1 MWLSDTSVK
10 RPVFATVIAL
20 ILVAFGMLSY
30 NALPLREYPDISPPI
45 VSIGTSYVGASAEV
59 IESRVTQ
66 LLEDQVSGIEGI
78 KSIRSTSRD
87 EFSSIN
93 IEFNLDRD
101 IDQAANDVRDRVA
114 RIVTALPAD
123 IELPRVSKQDSDARP
138 VMYISLSSSEM
149 DMLELDD
156 YARRYLVDRFSV
168 IPGVSSAA
176 VNGGGRAS
184 MRIWLDRLALA
195 ARELTVIDI
204 EAALRRENVELP
216 AGRIEAPDLEFRVR
230 LKRSYRTPK
239 DFREMVVTTGSDGYP
254 IRLGDVAKIEIA
266 PTNTREVFSVNQQT
280 TVGVGIS
287 KQSNANTLETLEAVK
302 AEIARVNETLP
313 DHMQFI
319 PSSDDSLFIREA
331 IDSVFQTI
339 VLTVLL
345 VSMVILFFLGSLR
358 AMIIPAITIPV
369 CLVASFIALAAF
381 GFSVN
386 LITLLALVLSIGLV
400 VDDAIVVLENIH
412 RRIEQGEAPLLAAYN
427 GARQVS
433 FAVVATTAVLVAVF
447 TPIMFLQ
454 DNVGVIF
461 RELAVAISAAVIFS
475 SVLALSLTPMMCSKI
490 LSADRKPNAVAA
502 WVNAAFQKLARG
514 YAWALRG
521 AMRFSWVVVLVTL
534 GAIGAAYSLFLVV
547 PEEYTPAEDQ
557 SMVFARVLAVEGTG
571 IDRMREHMQDIEAP
585 VMQLLEDGS
594 AARVLSR
601 VPFFGS
607 TSPNTGMLFISMSP
621 RDARDISSADAAKAL
636 SKEWSK
642 LPSVQAFAFSRS
654 GMSRGGG
661 GQPVQ
666 FVIGGSSYEELADWR
681 DLIMDEAES
690 YPGLQRLDS
699 DLKETQPQVMVEI
712 DKNRAAALGVSVQ
725 NIGRTLAAMMS
736 EQRVTTYVED
746 GEEYDVI
753 VQAQADQR
761 ASTQD
766 LQNIYVRSDTSQRL
780 IPLSNLITTRETSGA
795 GTLNRYNRLR
805 AVTLSANLTPGYALG
820 DALSFLE
827 DTTAEVLPEQAQI
840 DYKGESLEYKEA
852 TGGLL
857 FTISM
862 AMLIVFLVLAAQ
874 FESFIQPFVIMLS
887 VPIAMGGALLGLY
900 VTGSTLNIYSQIG
913 MVMLIGIAAKNGVLI
928 VEFINQLRD
937 SGVEFAEAVVQGAT
951 VRLRPVLMTTIS
963 TVVGALPLL
972 FAMGA
977 GAESRNVLGVV
988 IFSGVLC
995 ASLLTLFVVPVLYS
1009 LFARRSKSPQAVTQ
1023 ELDRL
1028 ATNSAP
1034 R

>member
-827 DTTAEVLPEQAQI
+827 DTTAQVLPEQAQI